1 MSKLLITT
9 QVYENYAWNEDG
21 SIGTGANAYWKP
33 KGGSDYVIRNIDVNR
48 AQELADKATR
58 ELEQASDY
66 FTETVI
72 GWEIVEDDYL
82 TEFERDQLEFEGKI
96 VYPVKELCV

>member
-1 MSKLLITT
+1 
-9 QVYENYAWNEDG
+9 
-21 SIGTGANAYWKP
+21 
-33 KGGSDYVIRNIDVNR
+33 
-48 AQELADKATR
+48 
-58 ELEQASDY
+58 
-66 FTETVI
+66 VI